1 MRLIPAVATTT
12 TTPTATKVTTAAT
25 TTTIH
30 FEAASGFA
38 QQCEENVS
46 ESEREEKETKHCR
59 LTKKIFCLPLFDYL
73 FKFTNARNNK

>member
-1 MRLIPAVATTT
+1 MRLIPVEATTT
-12 TTPTATKVTTAAT
+12 TSTATKATTAAT

-46 ESEREEKETKHCR
+46 EREREGKRNEALQADKEN
-59 LTKKIFCLPLFDYL
+59 ILFA
-73 FKFTNARNNK
+73 FI

>member
-1 MRLIPAVATTT
+1 MRLIPAVATTA

-38 QQCEENVS
+38 QQCEENGSVS
-46 ESEREEKETKHCR
+46 ERGGKRNEALQADKEN
-59 LTKKIFCLPLFDYL
+59 ILFA
-73 FKFTNARNNK
+73 FI